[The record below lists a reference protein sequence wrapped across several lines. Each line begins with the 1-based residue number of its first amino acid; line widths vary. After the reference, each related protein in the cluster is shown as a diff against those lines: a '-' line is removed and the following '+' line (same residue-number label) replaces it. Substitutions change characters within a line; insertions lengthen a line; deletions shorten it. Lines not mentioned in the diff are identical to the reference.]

1 MWNKKMKL
9 IIFLLVIAV
18 AAYLILRFKGKES
31 PEEEVREIAP
41 KRGAIQSVI
50 STTGTILPK
59 NRLEVKPPVNG
70 RAEEILVKEGEK
82 VKSGQTLAWMSST
95 ERAALIDAARG
106 KGEKELKYWEDTYK
120 PIPLIS
126 PIDGEVIV
134 AITQPGQTITTSDA
148 VVVLSDHLI
157 ARAQVDETDIGKVK
171 LGQEAVITLDA
182 YPDKKING
190 KVEHIYYESETVNN
204 VTVYKVDVI
213 PQEAAPFF
221 RSGMNATIDLKED
234 AKDNALL
241 LPQEAVSR
249 DKEGNWVLV
258 KADNGKEPVKREVK
272 LGNADEKSVEILSG
286 LKDSDIVIFKSK
298 KYKLPTVESTGT
310 NPFMP
315 RRR

>member
-1 MWNKKMKL
+1 MWNKKTKL
-9 IIFLLVIAV
+9 IVFLLVIAAGV
-18 AAYLILRFKGKES
+18 FLVLRFKQRKA
-31 PEEEVREIAP
+31 PEEVVREITP
-41 KRGAIQSVI
+41 TRGSIQSVI

-59 NRLEVKPPVNG
+59 NRLEVRPPVNG

-82 VKSGQTLAWMSST
+82 VKAGQVLAWMSST

-106 KGEKELKYWEDTYK
+106 KGKKELEYWQEAYK

-134 AITQPGQTITTSDA
+134 ATTQPGQTITTADA

-171 LGQEAVITLDA
+171 LGQEAVMTLDA
-182 YPDKKING
+182 YPDKKIKG

-213 PQEAAPFF
+213 PEEAAPFF
-221 RSGMNATIDLKED
+221 RSGMNATIDLKEET
-234 AKDNALL
+234 KPNALL

-258 KADNGKEPVKREVK
+258 KAVNAAEPLKRVVK
-272 LGNADEKSVEILSG
+272 LGDSDEKNVEILSG
-286 LKDSDIVIFKSK
+286 LEDSDIVVIKSK
-298 KYKLPTVESTGT
+298 KYKLPTVSTGA

-315 RRR
+315 GRR